1 MRYGPYWRNSYRY
14 LHGGKNFG
22 AGGGARQ
29 THVQTAAEGAGSVRR
44 VLHAEVVAGDVRGAG
59 VQLVQ
64 VELGEEA
71 AGQQQAGA
79 VGSGVVGQAH
89 LHAVPSKRNSNQKIV
104 GIL

>member
-1 MRYGPYWRNSYRY
+1 LGQTNGTVISY

-22 AGGGARQ
+22 AGRGARQ
-29 THVQTAAEGAGSVRR
+29 THVQTAAESAGSVRS

-71 AGQQQAGA
+71 ASQQQAGA
-79 VGSGVVGQAH
+79 VGGGVVGQAH
-89 LHAVPSKRNSNQKIV
+89 LHAVPGRENRN
-104 GIL
+104 